1 MSVCL
6 VVLLVLL
13 SELKWT
19 MMMYYRAVA
28 CEWEAAQGARGLG
41 TEVPVA
47 SRDKPEVEGFW
58 LINA

>member
-1 MSVCL
+1 MDDDD
-6 VVLLVLL
+6 VLQSSGVRMGGG
-13 SELKWT
+13 SGGW
-19 MMMYYRAVA
+19 
-28 CEWEAAQGARGLG
+28 GLG